1 MTERR
6 RDAGTDSRFLST
18 ATGAPRPSRRLA
30 VDWPVDRPG
39 DRRPDPRSPRCP
51 LFAARLSAIVRH
63 DGPIQV
69 PIRVS
74 PGGLEP
80 PRAMV
85 TPLASWFPGDRALA
99 GFRRRALG
107 RVPTVLPARDRAWRA
122 IAPGFAACVEMA
134 GSGLPFQIAAE
145 RRVDRSGDPRRL
157 AAALASGQTA
167 YLPQVHQVLPR
178 LMRLMVS
185 LRRAFF
191 GPLPGGAREECS
203 FLFLVEGAGRAGM
216 GLHHDGDVD
225 AFWLQLEGRRT
236 VTIGPRVPRGTPE
249 ELEAPAP
256 RSGPRPGWRTL
267 DLEPGTLFHLPA
279 RTPHAVVC
287 RRRSLA
293 ITLTWTRAAAPAADP
308 MAALLGWD
316 VVSGFAEPI
325 PPAAP
330 PHALDPGARPPP
342 PHRSRARPSRVD
354 ARRRRA
360 AADGG
365 DRALDRS
372 APLDAAPP
380 AFPGVPGGARP
391 L

>member
-1 MTERR
+1 M
-6 RDAGTDSRFLST
+6 A
-18 ATGAPRPSRRLA
+18 
-30 VDWPVDRPG
+30 
-39 DRRPDPRSPRCP
+39 
-51 LFAARLSAIVRH
+51 
-63 DGPIQV
+63 
-69 PIRVS
+69 
-74 PGGLEP
+74 
-80 PRAMV
+80 

-107 RVPTVLPARDRAWRA
+107 RVPAVLPARDRAWRA

-185 LRRAFF
+185 LRSAFF
-191 GPLPGGAREECS
+191 GPPPAGAREECS
-203 FLFLVEGAGRAGM
+203 FLFVVEGAGRAGM

-249 ELEAPAP
+249 ELEDPAP
-256 RSGPRPGWRTL
+256 GSGRRPGWRTL

-287 RRRSLA
+287 RGRSLA
-293 ITLTWTRAAAPAADP
+293 ITLTWTRAARPRGA

-325 PPAAP
+325 PPARPRTLWTQVPVLLRRAGRGPGLRVWTPDGEGPRLTVGTGPWTDRLPLMPRLPRSMAIRAGLAP
-330 PHALDPGARPPP
+330 LIDAGILAPHDLPLRIRPDDPAALDGWRFA
-342 PHRSRARPSRVD
+342 
-354 ARRRRA
+354 
-360 AADGG
+360 
-365 DRALDRS
+365 
-372 APLDAAPP
+372 
-380 AFPGVPGGARP
+380 
-391 L
+391 